1 MAQGASLFC
10 PRCGA
15 PAQAGQR
22 ACPRCGLRVE
32 DIGAGGGYLQAPQD
46 YQHPA
51 QQVAEQFAPPSA
63 QPSPNYEP
71 PVAHPVTPGKQR
83 RGFNKIGCVSVLLL
97 LLILLGVVA
106 YFGAGKLGIHVP
118 GPGGATTQAA
128 ITSTPLN
135 ATVTYASVDVTILN
149 AQQSQNFIDDP
160 NTHTDGMLRLNLQ
173 EHNATS
179 SAIRYS
185 YYDSAHLILPDKS
198 SVAPLYVKAKPGIAP
213 GTTQTSLLDF
223 AVPPA
228 DKVNQLILRLG
239 TDQEAQMDIPLTGN
253 ADLVKYQPKT
263 VQANAAMQY
272 FGLDWMLS
280 SAAAQLSAGGQQ
292 APKGMRYIVV
302 TLKVNNTLLQTAIT
316 GSPYDYIRL
325 KSDSVTANP
334 QFTTLPISFAAG
346 ASGETGTVT
355 FLMAQAST
363 NFTLLLVA
371 QQHSGTN
378 PATANFQIV

>member
-51 QQVAEQFAPPSA
+51 QQAVEQFAPPTA
-63 QPSPNYEP
+63 QPNYEP
-71 PVAHPVTPGKQR
+71 PIAPPVTPGKQR

-106 YFGAGKLGIHVP
+106 YFGASKLGIHVP
-118 GPGGATTQAA
+118 GPGGAATQAA
-128 ITSTPLN
+128 ITSVPLN
-135 ATVTYASVDVTILN
+135 ATVTYASVDLTLLN
-149 AQQSQNFIDDP
+149 AQQSQNFVDDP
-160 NTHTDGMLRLNLQ
+160 NTRTDGMLRLNLQ
-173 EHNATS
+173 EHNAS
-179 SAIRYS
+179 SNTVTYS

-198 SVAPLYVKAKPGIAP
+198 SVAPIYVKAKPGIAS
-213 GTTQTSLLDF
+213 GSTQTSLLDF
-223 AVPPA
+223 AVPGTA
-228 DKVNQLILRLG
+228 KVNQLILRLG
-239 TDQEAQMDIPLTGN
+239 TDQEAQIAIPLTGS
-253 ADLVKYQPKT
+253 ADLAPYRPRT
-263 VQANAAMQY
+263 VQPATALQY
-272 FGLDWMLS
+272 FGLDWTLS
-280 SAAAQLSAGGQQ
+280 SAATQLSADGQQ

-325 KSDSVTANP
+325 KSGSVTATP
-334 QFTTLPISFAAG
+334 QSATLPVSFAAG
-346 ASGETGTVT
+346 ASGETGTVS
-355 FLMAQAST
+355 FLMPQSST
-363 NFTLLLVA
+363 SFTLMLIA
-371 QQHSGTN
+371 QKHSGSD